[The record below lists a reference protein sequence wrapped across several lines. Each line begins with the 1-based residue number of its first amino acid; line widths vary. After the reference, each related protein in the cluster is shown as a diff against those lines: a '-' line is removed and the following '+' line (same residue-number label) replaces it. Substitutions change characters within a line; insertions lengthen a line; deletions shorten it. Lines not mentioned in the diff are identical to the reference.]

1 MPQSVNLEVLAK
13 EFDLNL
19 LTKNV
24 NVADKFLSHPE
35 INRPALQFA
44 GFFEYFDS
52 DRLQIVGTVEY
63 AYLQRLESDQRQ
75 VNLRK
80 IFASRIPC
88 MVMCR
93 NLPLLPGM
101 EICANDFDI
110 PIFSTS
116 EDTTDF
122 MGEAVRWLRTQ
133 LAPSTQLHGV
143 LLDVYGVGVLIMG
156 DSGIGKSETALEMI
170 KRGHRFVADDAVVIK
185 RVSQETLVGSC
196 PPNIQYF
203 LELRGIGIIDVQ
215 RMYGVE
221 SVRAT
226 QSVDLVIKLEMWDD
240 RREYDRIGLTY
251 DYMEILGN
259 RITCHSVPIRPGR
272 NLAIICEAAALNHRQ
287 RKMGYNAAGA
297 LTERIMGGI
306 EDGKEDS
313 REDSKIEDNIED
325 SIENN
330 KSVQ

>member
-1 MPQSVNLEVLAK
+1 MPQSVNLEILAK

-19 LTKNV
+19 LTPNV
-24 NVADKFLSHPE
+24 TIADKFLSHPE

-80 IFASRIPC
+80 IFASHIPC

-93 NLPLLPGM
+93 NLPLAPGM
-101 EICANDFDI
+101 DICANDFDI

-156 DSGIGKSETALEMI
+156 DSGVGKSETALEMI

-240 RREYDRIGLTY
+240 RQEYDRIGLTY

-306 EDGKEDS
+306 EDGKSE
-313 REDSKIEDNIED
+313 
-325 SIENN
+325 
-330 KSVQ
+330 